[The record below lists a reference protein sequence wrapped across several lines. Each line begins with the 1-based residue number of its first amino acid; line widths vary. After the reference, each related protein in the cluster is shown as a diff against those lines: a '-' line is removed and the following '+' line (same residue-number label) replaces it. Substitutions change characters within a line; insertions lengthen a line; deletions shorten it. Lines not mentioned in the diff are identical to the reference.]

1 MPHSES
7 PDDITVCRLVQSW
20 ITRAERLC
28 IQPNETKQ
36 RGIKLKWVLSPKMA
50 IMTAHSELLRHAVNM
65 AQSISATLSTNL
77 EFWVIIHKNC
87 DNADI
92 RNISVHG
99 IAYAIAHN
107 YKIMTVRQIRRFK
120 F

>member
-1 MPHSES
+1 VSHLMTSQFV
-7 PDDITVCRLVQSW
+7 DWCRVGLQEL
-20 ITRAERLC
+20 RDFAYN
-28 IQPNETKQ
+28 QMKQNNQ